1 MLMHLPK
8 LFYVVLGI
16 ASYIIVHQLHL
27 RLEIVG
33 DPAKHYVAI
42 TYWAQF
48 ILPVIFLIAALL
60 SGSRKPAGKLTD
72 LTEPQIASLPTAP
85 RPPRAPRSRRAL
97 QSVRE
102 APVVKID
109 PFRKMTREAFDQL
122 IREFFTRN
130 GFSLEPGP
138 PELGDA
144 VDFSLRKNDKM
155 YLVQCRYW
163 REPRVDLALL
173 REQYTILQVAKAHG
187 IYVVTSGEFSYK
199 AIEFAEERSISLIDG
214 LKLRRLL
221 KKPQTPVSDYPVGDS
236 REAPDCPLCG
246 GKMVLKTGSE
256 GVDIG
261 KRYWNCSDSRRCE
274 GRISIR
280 Q

>member
-1 MLMHLPK
+1 MHLPK
-8 LFYVVLGI
+8 LFYVVLAI

-27 RLEIVG
+27 RLIAVG
-33 DPAKHYVAI
+33 DPARHYVEI

-48 ILPVIFLIAALL
+48 ALPICFLIAALFT
-60 SGSRKPAGKLTD
+60 GSRKPASD
-72 LTEPQIASLPTAP
+72 LTEPEIVSPPTAP
-85 RPPRAPRSRRAL
+85 RPPRTRRPRGSAG
-97 QSVRE
+97 VE
-102 APVVKID
+102 PVVKID
-109 PFRKMTREAFDQL
+109 PFRKMTREEFDQL

-130 GFSLEPGP
+130 GFSIEPGP
-138 PELGDA
+138 SGLGDA
-144 VDFSLRKNDKM
+144 VDFSLYKNDKM

-163 REPRVDLALL
+163 REPRVDLSLL
-173 REQYTILQVAKAHG
+173 REQYSILQIAKAHG

-199 AIEFAEERSISLIDG
+199 AIKFAEEKSISLIDG

-246 GKMVLKTGSE
+246 AKMVLKTGTE

-261 KRYWNCSDSRRCE
+261 KRYWNCNDSRRCK

>member
-1 MLMHLPK
+1 
-8 LFYVVLGI
+8 
-16 ASYIIVHQLHL
+16 
-27 RLEIVG
+27 
-33 DPAKHYVAI
+33 
-42 TYWAQF
+42 
-48 ILPVIFLIAALL
+48 
-60 SGSRKPAGKLTD
+60 
-72 LTEPQIASLPTAP
+72 
-85 RPPRAPRSRRAL
+85 
-97 QSVRE
+97 
-102 APVVKID
+102 VVKID

-122 IREFFTRN
+122 IRDFFTRN